1 MANSLQFEGTYSFNL
16 EIIAGCTSMPDS
28 PDFWRAD
35 VSLERLQKSADGHG
49 AFIFVF
55 VIKGREPYAYGI
67 SAKELMQACKQSNV
81 SINTSGT
88 PRYQLY
94 ISYTTG
100 EVFKSASKN
109 VLVVKLHS
117 NNV

>member
-1 MANSLQFEGTYSFNL
+1 MANSIQFESSYALNL
-16 EIIAGCTSMPDS
+16 EIIAGCTPMPDF
-28 PDFWRAD
+28 PEFWRAD

-67 SAKELMQACKQSNV
+67 SAKELQQACEQSNA

-100 EVFKSASKN
+100 EIFKSSSKN
-109 VLVVKLHS
+109 ALIAKLYS
-117 NNV
+117 NKA

>member
-1 MANSLQFEGTYSFNL
+1 MANSIQFEGSYSFNL
-16 EIIAGCTSMPDS
+16 EIIAGCTPMPNS
-28 PDFWRAD
+28 TEFWRAD
-35 VSLERLQKSADGHG
+35 VSVDRLQKSANGHG

-67 SAKELMQACKQSNV
+67 SAKELMQACEQNSV

-100 EVFKSASKN
+100 EVFKSVSKN
-109 VLVVKLHS
+109 ALVVKLHS
-117 NNV
+117 SNA